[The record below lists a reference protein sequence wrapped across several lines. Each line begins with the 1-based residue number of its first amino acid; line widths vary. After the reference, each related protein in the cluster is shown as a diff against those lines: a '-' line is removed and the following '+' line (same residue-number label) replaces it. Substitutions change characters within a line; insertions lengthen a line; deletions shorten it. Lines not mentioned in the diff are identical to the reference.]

1 MKKIC
6 FIMTLIG
13 VLLSAGGC
21 KVKRPGKASLS
32 ERRKWLKEYAL
43 CRCFWMIAKQ
53 DTAIQNDISQAIYVE
68 LTDYSSTDKSNIYNA
83 IDSLASIAV
92 NSIEPTHIADYE
104 GKKPY
109 MKSCIEFSKS
119 KALDSLIRRY
129 ESRYSIW
136 TKWTRSERV
145 Q

>member
-1 MKKIC
+1 
-6 FIMTLIG
+6 MTLIG

-21 KVKRPGKASLS
+21 KVKRPGKTSLS
-32 ERRKWLKEYAL
+32 ERRQWLKEYAL

-53 DTAIQNDISQAIYVE
+53 DTAIQNDISQAIYIDI
-68 LTDYSSTDKSNIYNA
+68 TGYYNTGDNNIYKA

-92 NSIEPTHIADYE
+92 NSIEPTQIADYE
-104 GKKPY
+104 GRKPY

-129 ESRYSIW
+129 ESRY
-136 TKWTRSERV
+136 KAFERAANKTRKDMGD
-145 Q
+145 